1 VSDYQ
6 NPYQPSQPPPQQPP
20 TYTIPASDG
29 GSGVKMAILFGAV
42 LALIAAN
49 VYLFLQIDGL
59 KQQMAQGQQVLV
71 DELGKVR
78 ETNTVSAAAAR
89 QKVDSLRDELEAARR
104 QQQMAVGQAKVDA
117 TRHAEDLARKLE
129 QQQRAVEQ
137 AVRSEIKE
145 VETAAS
151 NRIGEVS
158 TEVNT
163 VRTEVSNTKGELD
176 RTIASLKS
184 VAGDLGVQ
192 SGLIATNS
200 TELSALKALGERNYF
215 EFNLTKTKQPQ
226 RVGDILVQLK
236 RVDQKRNRFTVDVI
250 ADDKKTEKKDRNI
263 NEPVQFYTSKAR
275 QPYEMVVNTV
285 GKDRIQGYLATP
297 KVQIAR

>member
-1 VSDYQ
+1 VNDFQ
-6 NPYQPSQPPPQQPP
+6 NQYQPSQPPQQP
-20 TYTIPASDG
+20 TYTIPSGDG
-29 GSGVKMAILFGAV
+29 GSGVKIAILFGAV

-49 VYLFLQIDGL
+49 VYLFLQIDGV
-59 KQQMAQGQQVLV
+59 KQQLAQNQELLV
-71 DELGKVR
+71 EELGKVR
-78 ETNTVSAAAAR
+78 ETNTVSTAAAR
-89 QKVDSLRDELEAARR
+89 QKMDSLRDELEAARR

-117 TRHAEDLARKLE
+117 TRHAEELARKLE

-137 AVRSEIKE
+137 SVREEIKE
-145 VETAAS
+145 VEQTAS

-215 EFNLTKTKQPQ
+215 EFNLAKTKQPQ

-236 RVDQKRNRFTVDVI
+236 RTDQKRNRFTVDVV
-250 ADDKKTEKKDRNI
+250 ADDKRVEKKDRTV
-263 NEPVQFYTSKAR
+263 NEPIQFYTSKAR
-275 QPYEMVVNTV
+275 QPYEIVVNTV

-297 KVQIAR
+297 KVTLAR

>member
-1 VSDYQ
+1 MSDYQ
-6 NPYQPSQPPPQQPP
+6 NPYQPQQPQQQP
-20 TYTIPASDG
+20 TYTIPSGDG
-29 GSGVKMAILFGAV
+29 GSGVKTAILFGAV

-59 KQQMAQGQQVLV
+59 KQQLAQNQQMLV
-71 DELGKVR
+71 GELGKVR

-89 QKVDSLRDELEAARR
+89 QKMDSLRDELEAARR

-117 TRHAEDLARKLE
+117 TRHAEELARKLE
-129 QQQRAVEQ
+129 RQQREVEA

-145 VETAAS
+145 VEQTAS
-151 NRIGEVS
+151 NKIGEVS

-163 VRTEVSNTKGELD
+163 VRTEVSNTKSELD
-176 RTIASLKS
+176 KTIANLKS

-200 TELSALKALGERNYF
+200 TELAALKALGERNYF
-215 EFNLTKTKQPQ
+215 EFDLRKTKQPQ
-226 RVGDILVQLK
+226 RVGDILMQLK
-236 RVDQKRNRFTVDVI
+236 RADNRRNRYTVDVI
-250 ADDKKTEKKDRNI
+250 ADDKRVEKKDRGV

-275 QPYEMVVNTV
+275 QPYELVVNTV
-285 GKDRIQGYLATP
+285 SKDRIVGYLATP
-297 KVQIAR
+297 KVTLAR

>member
-1 VSDYQ
+1 MSDYQ
-6 NPYQPSQPPPQQPP
+6 IPPYQPGPPPQQP
-20 TYTIPASDG
+20 TYTIPSGDG
-29 GSGVKMAILFGAV
+29 GSGLKMAILFGAV

-59 KQQMAQGQQVLV
+59 KQQMAQSQQVV
-71 DELGKVR
+71 AGELGKLR

-89 QKVDSLRDELEAARR
+89 QKMDSLRDELEAARR

-117 TRHAEDLARKLE
+117 TRHAEELARKLE
-129 QQQRAVEQ
+129 RQQREVEA

-145 VETAAS
+145 VEQTAS

-163 VRTEVSNTKGELD
+163 VRTEVSNTKSELD
-176 RTIASLKS
+176 KTIASLKS

-200 TELSALKALGERNYF
+200 TELAALKALGERNYF
-215 EFNLTKTKQPQ
+215 EFNLAKTRQPQ
-226 RVGDILVQLK
+226 RVGDIMVQLK
-236 RVDQKRNRFTVDVI
+236 RTDQRRNRFTIDVI
-250 ADDKKTEKKDRNI
+250 ADDKRVEKKDRTV
-263 NEPVQFYTSKAR
+263 NEPIQFYTSKAR
-275 QPYEMVVNTV
+275 QPYEMVVNSV
-285 GKDRIQGYLATP
+285 GKDQIQGYLATP
-297 KVQIAR
+297 KVTLAR